1 MIITFSSLAAVTLE
15 DYVKPLYKRKTGK
28 VWSSTSAKWSKIFAL
43 IYGIVIIAGAF
54 LAQFLGG
61 ILQASLTLF
70 GAVGGPLLGLFT
82 VGMTTEV
89 VSEMAAVPALFI
101 SIIFS
106 CWMGFSPSPPSDRQ
120 LEFSTEDCSQFG
132 GLNRTSTVT
141 PVEDGKE

>member
-1 MIITFSSLAAVTLE
+1 M
-15 DYVKPLYKRKTGK
+15 KPLYKRRTGK
-28 VWSSTSAKWSKIFAL
+28 EWSSTSAKWSKIFAL
-43 IYGIVIIAGAF
+43 VYGIIIIAGAF

-89 VSEMAAVPALFI
+89 TSELAAVPALFI

-106 CWMGFSPSPPSDRQ
+106 CWMGFSPKPLSDRQ
-120 LEFSTEDCSQFG
+120 LTFSTDDCSKFG
-132 GLNRTSTVT
+132 GLNESLSNVT